1 MGLSSQNSNKIT
13 SQVGESSG
21 SKKVGQTDE
30 QASEQVSDH
39 EGLQLPGDTKQ
50 SGCQTAGRIVS
61 LLSFPPHRVDG
72 RDQGQH

>member
-1 MGLSSQNSNKIT
+1 MGLSSQNGNKIT

-50 SGCQTAGRIVS
+50 RGCYAEG
-61 LLSFPPHRVDG
+61 
-72 RDQGQH
+72 